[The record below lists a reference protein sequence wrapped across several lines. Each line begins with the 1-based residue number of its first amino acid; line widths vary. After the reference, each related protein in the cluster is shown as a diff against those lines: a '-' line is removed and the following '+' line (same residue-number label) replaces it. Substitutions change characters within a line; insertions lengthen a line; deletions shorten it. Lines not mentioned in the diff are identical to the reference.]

1 MHASSFPPPD
11 LCAIRDPDS
20 RERWAPG
27 MCHRREGHEAAIR
40 EILPTTIVFVAIELK
55 WLTPDARCKVS
66 LVRNVGVCP
75 SLAWQAS
82 EDGFGVGERGLR
94 RAWAGDAI
102 PNFIVDLTLSWAGCT
117 HRRSVA
123 PGASTLP
130 GWLARRAPRGATTSQ
145 EAEGAVSGVRS
156 AQWTTGKT
164 ITRSTAPTTSSR
176 VIGAH

>member
-1 MHASSFPPPD
+1 MHRPSPHQTCVPSVTLTAGRDGLPE
-11 LCAIRDPDS
+11 CATDGKVTRLLFGKSCRPQLYLS
-20 RERWAPG
+20 LRP
-27 MCHRREGHEAAIR
+27 
-40 EILPTTIVFVAIELK
+40 K

-102 PNFIVDLTLSWAGCT
+102 LNIIVDLTLSWAGCT

-176 VIGAH
+176 VMGAH